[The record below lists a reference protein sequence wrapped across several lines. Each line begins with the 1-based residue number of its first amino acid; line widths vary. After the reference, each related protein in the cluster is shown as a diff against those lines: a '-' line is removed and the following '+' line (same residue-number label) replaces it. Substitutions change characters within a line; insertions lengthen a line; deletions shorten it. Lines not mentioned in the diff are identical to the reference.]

1 MTTYHGKWVGN
12 IMSSA
17 DDELVQAL
25 GAELVAQLAPEEL
38 PLFDSMVKQAAHA
51 KGYRGKAAKDQ
62 VLGFGGAEAI
72 TMLTPVLM
80 QFSQGFW
87 ETLLKQVGDTVADQ
101 IVQHLSVRFREKFEK
116 PGKAEKDAKGKKD
129 AIGSAREAKPGVAPA
144 DPLAPELT
152 VAAAQRIRKTALLQA
167 ERLGLGADQSQ
178 LLADAVVGA
187 LITPAA

>member
-1 MTTYHGKWVGN
+1 
-12 IMSSA
+12 
-17 DDELVQAL
+17 
-25 GAELVAQLAPEEL
+25 
-38 PLFDSMVKQAAHA
+38 
-51 KGYRGKAAKDQ
+51 
-62 VLGFGGAEAI
+62 
-72 TMLTPVLM
+72 
-80 QFSQGFW
+80 
-87 ETLLKQVGDTVADQ
+87 VADQ
-101 IVQHLSVRFREKFEK
+101 IVQHLSERFREKFEK

-144 DPLAPELT
+144 NPLAPELT

>member
-1 MTTYHGKWVGN
+1 MTTYHGKWAGN

-25 GAELVAQLAPEEL
+25 SAELVAQLAPEEL
-38 PLFDSMVKQAAHA
+38 PLFDSMVKQAAQA

-80 QFSQGFW
+80 QFCQGFW

-101 IVQHLSVRFREKFEK
+101 IVQRLSERFREKFEK
-116 PGKAEKDAKGKKD
+116 PGKDAKGKKD
-129 AIGSAREAKPGVAPA
+129 AIGSAREAKPEAAPA

-152 VAAAQRIRKTALLQA
+152 VAAAQRVRKTALLQA

-187 LITPAA
+187 LVTPAA

>member
-1 MTTYHGKWVGN
+1 
-12 IMSSA
+12 MSSA

-38 PLFDSMVKQAAHA
+38 PLFDSVVKQAAHA

-101 IVQHLSVRFREKFEK
+101 IVQHLSERFREASRV
-116 PGKAEKDAKGKKD
+116 AE
-129 AIGSAREAKPGVAPA
+129 SARRGCQGVPRPSATRPPYDRQIA
-144 DPLAPELT
+144 
-152 VAAAQRIRKTALLQA
+152 RIPIGKSAT
-167 ERLGLGADQSQ
+167 
-178 LLADAVVGA
+178 
-187 LITPAA
+187 